1 MSQFYLSFGDG
12 NSGFVLLPTCES
24 SGNSHFSDNH
34 RRNLRTVYGN
44 IGIEE
49 TQSVDRA
56 EIDEPV
62 MIFGNA
68 SADETSL
75 WDVVGVIV
83 GIETFFRGDIATDT
97 GIGTCPDVAVL
108 IFTDSSYV

>member
-1 MSQFYLSFGDG
+1 MGIAVSF
-12 NSGFVLLPTCES
+12 
-24 SGNSHFSDNH
+24 FS
-34 RRNLRTVYGN
+34 RLVSRPGILTLVITTGGICGLVYGN
-44 IGIEE
+44 IGVEE

-62 MIFGNA
+62 MVFGNA

-83 GIETFFRGDIATDT
+83 GIETFFRGDKQLIPVLVLAQMLPFLSSLIALM
-97 GIGTCPDVAVL
+97 CVL
-108 IFTDSSYV
+108 GSPSFL

>member
-1 MSQFYLSFGDG
+1 
-12 NSGFVLLPTCES
+12 
-24 SGNSHFSDNH
+24 
-34 RRNLRTVYGN
+34 
-44 IGIEE
+44 
-49 TQSVDRA
+49 
-56 EIDEPV
+56 